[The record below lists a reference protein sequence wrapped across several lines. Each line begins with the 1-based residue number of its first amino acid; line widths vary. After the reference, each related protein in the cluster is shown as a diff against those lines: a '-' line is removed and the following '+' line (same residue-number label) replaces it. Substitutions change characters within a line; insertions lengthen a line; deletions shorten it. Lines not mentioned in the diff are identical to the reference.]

1 MTLPIRN
8 HVLETIKQKES
19 FTDKELEK
27 LLTKDGLV
35 ISESEFNKV
44 LLDLE
49 IMGLIN
55 VAWVTKENRRIEI
68 VTKKIEED
76 EYEEQIKETQEK
88 DYEASFPNS

>member
-1 MTLPIRN
+1 MAIPIRN

-27 LLTKDGLV
+27 LLVKDG
-35 ISESEFNKV
+35 IAITESEFNKV

-55 VAWVTKENRRIEI
+55 VAWVTKENRRIEV

-76 EYEEQIKETQEK
+76 DYEEQIKETQEK
-88 DYEASFPNS
+88 DYEASFPSS

>member
-1 MTLPIRN
+1 MAIPIRN

-27 LLTKDGLV
+27 LLAKDGIV
-35 ISESEFNKV
+35 ITESEFNKV

-55 VAWVTKENRRIEI
+55 VSWITKENRRIEV

-76 EYEEQIKETQEK
+76 DYEEQVKETQEK